1 MASKT
6 DQQIARMK
14 SHVDNRSRFSLAYD
28 DIGDEWERWDNSRN
42 EVFAPADA
50 LAFASVCRR
59 IGSSATS
66 SEFLTLFFSK
76 SIAEKVLPTTEET
89 RHAGDLL
96 DRFLSTYRAG
106 DSNRLRPH
114 ESRDNEALVAW
125 KAFRDVNLLFMQN
138 ATKPRHGD
146 DLATSKDDSDS
157 DWLGSSIE
165 ILDRLKSTSTPEVD
179 RITAALFAET
189 MVFSDQQ
196 KPELLG
202 SLHAFAMQRRFSE
215 NTETLTAVG
224 SAIRKFAM
232 NMDASDLARYGDLFD
247 YSDTEHLSCQVE
259 LELVKA
265 AGWRLAELPRAEI
278 KDSQKLEQR
287 ILEIVEAYLP
297 PKLLLQ
303 KNYTAIVLNG
313 LTALALLDSAKVDPL
328 IDRVASLEASGKP
341 VVWFRELLADRLRE
355 VAKQQDKCDP
365 LRGVKLERW
374 AQELDPATV

>member
-1 MASKT
+1 MAEHIKEHPVDKEYRFGGWRSNSPIDLNVVEPWERLCELGAKLLDVNKFSSLSEPCMPGASVQPREASTEKYWTSHLTRGIHFLVVTHHET
-6 DQQIARMK
+6 DHYVKNCEA
-14 SHVDNRSRFSLAYD
+14 HAALPNLDWVDNS
-28 DIGDEWERWDNSRN
+28 E
-42 EVFAPADA
+42 EV
-50 LAFASVCRR
+50 L
-59 IGSSATS
+59 
-66 SEFLTLFFSK
+66 K
-76 SIAEKVLPTTEET
+76 
-89 RHAGDLL
+89 
-96 DRFLSTYRAG
+96 
-106 DSNRLRPH
+106 RL
-114 ESRDNEALVAW
+114 
-125 KAFRDVNLLFMQN
+125 
-138 ATKPRHGD
+138 
-146 DLATSKDDSDS
+146 DSDS
-157 DWLGSSIE
+157 TTED
-165 ILDRLKSTSTPEVD
+165 D
-179 RITAALFAET
+179 RITAVLFAET
-189 MVFSDQQ
+189 MSFSGRE
-196 KPELLG
+196 KVMLLDG
-202 SLHAFAMQRRFSE
+202 LHRFVVQRRFSE

>member
-1 MASKT
+1 M
-6 DQQIARMK
+6 
-14 SHVDNRSRFSLAYD
+14 D
-28 DIGDEWERWDNSRN
+28 DIE
-42 EVFAPADA
+42 
-50 LAFASVCRR
+50 
-59 IGSSATS
+59 
-66 SEFLTLFFSK
+66 
-76 SIAEKVLPTTEET
+76 
-89 RHAGDLL
+89 HAGP
-96 DRFLSTYRAG
+96 G
-106 DSNRLRPH
+106 
-114 ESRDNEALVAW
+114 EALRQWNSPFSEASDPTSQLKSRPEW
-125 KAFRDVNLLFMQN
+125 KTYCAMYVDYVLDSPCFRSFEIPDLQHFPKERGVPVGRVKASWSWETPRDVNIYIVEHSTQSR
-138 ATKPRHGD
+138 PDRDSGSSEDSGD
-146 DLATSKDDSDS
+146 FSWVKSGEGILNRLDSDS
-157 DWLGSSIE
+157 TTED
-165 ILDRLKSTSTPEVD
+165 D
-179 RITAALFAET
+179 RITAVLFAET
-189 MVFSDQQ
+189 MSFSGQ
-196 KPELLG
+196 ERMRLLDG
-202 SLHAFAMQRRFSE
+202 LHPFVVQRRFSE
-215 NTETLTAVG
+215 DTETLTAVG

-232 NMDASDLARYGDLFD
+232 NMDVPDLARYGDLFD

-365 LRGVKLERW
+365 QRGVKLERW